1 MESFI
6 SVQNVSVSRHGRLLL
21 NNVTWETKPLEHW
34 AILGAN
40 GAGKT
45 TLLQTIL
52 GYLWPTLGRVYVLSY
67 QLGQYDVRKLRKS
80 IGFVSTNM
88 DARLEA
94 DQSALAI
101 TASGRYAAYGLYQD
115 ISDEDSK
122 EAMHFLS
129 MMDVADFAKEPYQLL
144 SQGEKQKV
152 LIARSL
158 MAHPSILILD
168 EPCNGLDFPSR
179 ERLVQTIQ
187 NLCSALNAPQVL
199 YVTHYPDEI
208 MPAITHTLLLRNG
221 AIVGAGLKEE
231 IMTEERLST
240 TFSIPVQVS
249 FQDGYPVVRLKH

>member
-1 MESFI
+1 MESLI
-6 SVQNVSVSRHGRLLL
+6 SFQHVSIVRQGRFLLDD
-21 NNVTWETKPLEHW
+21 VTWETKRSEHW

-52 GYLWPTLGRVYVLSY
+52 GYLWPSKGQIHVLTH
-67 QLGQYDVRKLRKS
+67 QLGKYDVRELRKS

-88 DARLEA
+88 DSRLEA

-101 TASGRYAAYGLYQD
+101 TVSGRYAAYGLYED
-115 ISDEDSK
+115 IRKEDRE

-129 MMDVADFAKEPYQLL
+129 MMEAGQLATEPYQLL

-179 ERLVQTIQ
+179 ERLIQTIQ
-187 NLCSALNAPQVL
+187 NLCSTIDAPQVL

-208 MPAITHTLLLRNG
+208 MPAISHTLLLRDG
-221 AIVGAGLKEE
+221 SIVGTGLKEE
-231 IMTEERLST
+231 VLTEELLSM
-240 TFSIPVQVS
+240 TFAIAVQVS
-249 FQDGYPVVRLKH
+249 FQNNYPVVRLKH

>member
-1 MESFI
+1 MESLI
-6 SVQNVSVSRHGRLLL
+6 SVQNVSISRQGRFLLHD
-21 NNVTWETKPLEHW
+21 VTWETMRSQHW

-45 TLLQTIL
+45 TLLQTVL
-52 GYLWPTLGRVYVLSY
+52 GYLWPSKGRVHVLSH
-67 QLGQYDVRKLRKS
+67 QLGHYDVRELRKS

-101 TASGRYAAYGLYQD
+101 TASGRYAAYGLYENICQ
-115 ISDEDSK
+115 EDR
-122 EAMHFLS
+122 EQAMHFLS
-129 MMDVADFAKEPYQLL
+129 MMDADQLATEPYRLL

-179 ERLVQTIQ
+179 ERLIQTIQ
-187 NLCSALNAPQVL
+187 KLCSTLDAPQVL

-208 MPAITHTLLLRNG
+208 MPAITHTLLLRDG
-221 AIVGAGLKEE
+221 TIVGAGLKQEMLTQE
-231 IMTEERLST
+231 SLSA
-240 TFSIPVQVS
+240 TFGISVHVK